1 MSVFFK
7 FYLKLQPHVTGDFF
21 FLRFH
26 ALTSGNYIFYKRL
39 TDHIAKESRVAKPVT
54 IVMVDF

>member
-1 MSVFFK
+1 MRQAVFF
-7 FYLKLQPHVTGDFF
+7 T
-21 FLRFH
+21 LRFH

-39 TDHIAKESRVAKPVT
+39 ISHIAKESRVVKPVT